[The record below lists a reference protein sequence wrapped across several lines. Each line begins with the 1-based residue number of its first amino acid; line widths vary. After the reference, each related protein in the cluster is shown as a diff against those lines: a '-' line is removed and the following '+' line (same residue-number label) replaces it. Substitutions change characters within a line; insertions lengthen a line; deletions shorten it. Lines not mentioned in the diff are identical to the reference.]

1 MSLKSPCEVHALQRL
16 LGDELEVNFG
26 LPLGSLAAGEVQESV
41 KFSSREK
48 LAASEVFEG
57 RVELLPC
64 RGQRA
69 APLEGGG
76 QLGIKHG
83 QAWS

>member
-1 MSLKSPCEVHALQRL
+1 MKEVTIRIPDLTLRNLAVL
-16 LGDELEVNFG
+16 LV
-26 LPLGSLAAGEVQESV
+26 LGSLAAGEVQESV

-48 LAASEVFEG
+48 LAAGEVFEG
-57 RVELLPC
+57 RLELLPC

-69 APLEGGG
+69 APLKGGG
-76 QLGIKHG
+76 QLGIEHG